1 MENTLEGINS
11 RINEAEE
18 KISDLEDR
26 LVQITIMAQIKKNKW
41 KESRTTFLVDL

>member
-26 LVQITIMAQIKKNKW
+26 LVQITIMAQIKKNK
-41 KESRTTFLVDL
+41 